1 MAQVPI
7 CVALTLQ
14 EELHQLAQG
23 GFGGPMGSSSGF
35 YEEVGLD
42 RCVSLAESEITG
54 KWERHPE
61 SWQFAQG
68 KAEKAAGQ
76 GGTQEFPALH
86 VLTNWRN
93 TWAQEGGKKKKKKG
107 GLIILYISWL

>member
-42 RCVSLAESEITG
+42 RCAEGDGDGVGRDVGHCHFT
-54 KWERHPE
+54 
-61 SWQFAQG
+61 
-68 KAEKAAGQ
+68 
-76 GGTQEFPALH
+76 
-86 VLTNWRN
+86 
-93 TWAQEGGKKKKKKG
+93 
-107 GLIILYISWL
+107 